1 MNLKS
6 LGEFGLIK
14 RIKNQ
19 IKTDSSVIQGIGDDC
34 AVLKSSSRK
43 YQLYTSDMIVE
54 GVDFTEQ
61 DDRILVGRKA
71 LAICVSDMAACAGI
85 PRHCLV
91 SLGLSPKTKVEEVDR
106 IYKGLNLIAR
116 EFKVNI
122 VGGDISK
129 APKLT
134 IDVSLLGEVEKKNL
148 VLRSGARP
156 GDIIFVTGSF
166 GGSIKGKHLSFIPRL
181 KEARYLVSNFK
192 INSMID
198 ASDGLRSDLGHIL
211 EESKVGAVIYEDLI
225 PISPWAG
232 SLKNAF
238 CDGEDFELIF
248 TVGLKDAR
256 KLKSSGREFIPIGE
270 IVAEK
275 FGVTLVDKKIKQ
287 KKIKFCGYTHF

>member
-1 MNLKS
+1 MKVDKI
-6 LGEFGLIK
+6 GEFGSIK

-19 IKTDSSVIQGIGDDC
+19 VPANSSVVKGIGDDC
-34 AVLKSSSRK
+34 AVLKYTSTK
-43 YQLYTSDMIVE
+43 FQLYTCDMIVE
-54 GVDFTEQ
+54 GVDFTPR
-61 DDRILVGRKA
+61 DDRLLVGRKA
-71 LAICVSDMAACAGI
+71 LAICVSDIAACGGI

-134 IDVSLLGEVEKKNL
+134 IDVSLLGDVEKKNL
-148 VLRSGARP
+148 VLRNGAKA
-156 GDIIFVTGSF
+156 GDVIFVTGSF

-181 KEARYLVSNFK
+181 KEARYLVKNFK
-192 INSMID
+192 VNSMID
-198 ASDGLRSDLGHIL
+198 ASDGLRQDLGHIL
-211 EESKVGAVIYEDLI
+211 EDSRVGAVIYEDLI
-225 PISPWAG
+225 PVSPWAK

-248 TVGLKDAR
+248 TVSLKDAR
-256 KLKSSGREFIPIGE
+256 KLKSSNRGFIPIGE
-270 IVAEK
+270 IVAKK
-275 FGVTLVDKKIKQ
+275 FGLTLVDKKVKQ

>member
-34 AVLKSSSRK
+34 AVLKSGSKK

-54 GVDFTEQ
+54 GVDFTER
-61 DDRILVGRKA
+61 DDRMLVGRKA
-71 LAICVSDMAACAGI
+71 LAICVSDIAACAGI
-85 PRHCLV
+85 PRYCLV

-148 VLRSGARP
+148 VLRSGARS

-166 GGSIKGKHLSFIPRL
+166 GGSIKGKHLRFIPRL

-198 ASDGLRSDLGHIL
+198 ASDGLRCDLGHIL
-211 EESKVGAVIYEDLI
+211 EESKVGAVIYEDLV
-225 PISPWAG
+225 PVSPWAG

-270 IVAEK
+270 IVAQK

-287 KKIKFCGYTHF
+287 KKIKLCGYTHF

>member
-34 AVLKSSSRK
+34 AVLKSSSQK

-54 GVDFTEQ
+54 GIDFTEQ

-256 KLKSSGREFIPIGE
+256 KLKSSGGEFIPIGE

>member
-34 AVLKSSSRK
+34 AVLKSSSKK

-91 SLGLSPKTKVEEVDR
+91 SLGLSPKTKVKEVDR
-106 IYKGLNLIAR
+106 IYKGLNLVAR

-256 KLKSSGREFIPIGE
+256 KLKSSGGEFIPIGE